1 MGIKYATND
10 PCTTILR
17 GSWHTTNY
25 HLTNWRMLKA
35 QKRLEASDICIAVLA
50 QSLGFESESS

>member
-25 HLTNWRMLKA
+25 RPH
-35 QKRLEASDICIAVLA
+35 
-50 QSLGFESESS
+50 